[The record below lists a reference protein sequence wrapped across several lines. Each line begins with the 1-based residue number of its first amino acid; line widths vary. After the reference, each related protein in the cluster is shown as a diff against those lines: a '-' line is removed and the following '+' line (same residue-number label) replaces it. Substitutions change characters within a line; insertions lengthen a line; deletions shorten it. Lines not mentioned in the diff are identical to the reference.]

1 MRLKAAF
8 IVALM
13 LVLSLAASAG
23 AQSVV
28 SLSLKVY
35 EDGYVLVNETVST
48 VNYSVVL
55 EVPLLGSH
63 VEGLLAVDQDGNV
76 LPAEVNGSNVTVYF
90 GNASLVRLS
99 YYTPDLTS
107 KDGPIWTVSL
117 QSPVPVE
124 ITLPRNSVIVDLS
137 DIPLE
142 IRGNVIVMPAG
153 NVSVSYI
160 IPMETTTTTTT
171 TTTTATSP
179 PTTTSTT
186 TTTTT
191 SPGGGAGPTSSTT
204 ATSTTTTSTTTSST
218 TTTTTTTTTTSTT
231 PGTQGGGGSV
241 GTWLLIPILLI
252 GVALGYAYIRRKEG
266 HRSQNPEALRK
277 FREKIEAMEDLNDDE
292 RGALI
297 FLLEN
302 GGKAPQSKVREA
314 LGLPK
319 TTAWRMFK
327 RLEERGLV
335 RVYKLGRENWVELVL
350 E

>member
-1 MRLKAAF
+1 MRLKTVL
-8 IVALM
+8 IVLTFM
-13 LVLSLAASAG
+13 LAVSLTAPVG
-23 AQSVV
+23 AQSLV

-55 EVPLLGSH
+55 DIPLLGSH
-63 VEGLLAVDQDGNV
+63 VEGLLAVDQDGNI

-124 ITLPRNSVIVDLS
+124 IVLPQNSVIVDLS

-142 IRGNVIVMPAG
+142 IRGNTVVMPAG

-160 IPMETTTTTTT
+160 IPMETTTST
-171 TTTTATSP
+171 
-179 PTTTSTT
+179 TTTSTAT

-191 SPGGGAGPTSSTT
+191 SPGGGAGSTSSTT
-204 ATSTTTTSTTTSST
+204 STTTAPTTTTSTTSST
-218 TTTTTTTTTTSTT
+218 
-231 PGTQGGGGSV
+231 PGGGGSSGSSGIGGFWWLVLILVLV
-241 GTWLLIPILLI
+241 GV
-252 GVALGYAYIRRKEG
+252 GVGYVYLKNKNTRTQSAPTRESLEQFRK
-266 HRSQNPEALRK
+266 
-277 FREKIEAMEDLNDDE
+277 KIEAMNDLNDDE

-319 TTAWRMFK
+319 TTAWRMFR
-327 RLEERGLV
+327 RLEEKGLV